1 MDINYTT
8 LEDVEARLNDLKS
21 QRSQIEEESNLLEI
35 FKQDLLEKDGRLNF
49 LELVNLANS
58 RIKETLE
65 SVSYNGLIL
74 PRFEIV
80 EIDSNRNDENRKIV
94 ANLKTFDDRILTKF
108 SGKASVFENWLEFF
122 VSRIKIFQDLMMTY
136 SEDLSEFPE
145 NDKIVF
151 KIEDL
156 DVKIKFDRD
165 SNSLMTEH
173 FSISADKVLF
183 SDYENLD
190 QSLINVSDHASIS
203 ASYDYLDLKFEYFVR
218 PTSLDSIESW
228 INRILKDYDLAK
240 EMLIVQIRQRRGSRA
255 VSFDLSLNSVTIFE
269 QISMTQTYCCDRE
282 RSKIFKKIEL
292 QCYNQFFKL
301 RFLI

>member
-21 QRSQIEEESNLLEI
+21 QKSQIEEESNLLEI

-49 LELVNLANS
+49 LELVNEANY

-65 SVSYNGLIL
+65 SFGYNGLIS

-122 VSRIKIFQDLMMTY
+122 VSRIKIFQDLMMAY
-136 SEDLSEFPE
+136 GEDLSEFPE

-151 KIEDL
+151 KIENI
-156 DVKIKFDRD
+156 DVKITFSRD
-165 SNSLMTEH
+165 SDSLMTEQ
-173 FSISADKVLF
+173 FSISAEKAMF

-190 QSLINVSDHASIS
+190 QDLISVSDHASIS

-218 PTSLDSIESW
+218 PTSLDLIESW

-240 EMLIVQIRQRRGSRA
+240 EMMIV
-255 VSFDLSLNSVTIFE
+255 
-269 QISMTQTYCCDRE
+269 
-282 RSKIFKKIEL
+282 
-292 QCYNQFFKL
+292 
-301 RFLI
+301 